1 MDVFGY
7 SFRNPRL
14 LEEALTT
21 PSYRMD
27 HPAARD
33 NQRLE
38 FLGDAVLGVLAA
50 DMLYRGRPGEEEGR
64 LTVDRARIV
73 STESLCSAAARISLA
88 GVLKRSAHLHTEL
101 PHDSKALADAIE
113 AVIGAAWID
122 GGLEAARAVF
132 DALGLGDFEGG
143 SNPKGDLQIATQA
156 LDPPRRPEYILV
168 SASGPAHQPVF
179 HVKAVVE
186 GVGEAEARAGT
197 RKKAESEAA
206 AILLAKMKGARK

>member
-1 MDVFGY
+1 MDAFGY

-21 PSYRMD
+21 PSFKMD

-38 FLGDAVLGVLAA
+38 FLGDAVLGVIAA
-50 DMLYRGRPGEEEGR
+50 DRLYRERTDEEEGR

-73 STESLCSAAARISLA
+73 STESLCRAAARMSLA
-88 GVLKRSAHLHTEL
+88 GMLKRNAHAAAL
-101 PHDSKALADAIE
+101 PSDSKSLADAIE

-122 GGLEAARAVF
+122 GGLEAACAVF
-132 DALGLGDFEGG
+132 DALGLGDSGACA
-143 SNPKGDLQIATQA
+143 NPKGDLQMATQA
-156 LDPPRRPEYILV
+156 LVPPRLPEYVLV
-168 SASGPAHQPVF
+168 SVSGPSHQPVF
-179 HVKAVVE
+179 HVKATVE
-186 GVGEAEARAGT
+186 GIGEAEARAGS

-206 AILLAKMKGARK
+206 ALLLEKMKEARR